1 LADLDAELEQL
12 TMNPR
17 RTPERVG
24 AAYLP
29 DYFTSLAI
37 Q

>member
-12 TMNPR
+12 TVYPG

-24 AAYLP
+24 TAHLP
-29 DYFTSLAI
+29 DQIPNLAI
-37 Q
+37 H

>member
-12 TMNPR
+12 AMNPR

-24 AAYLP
+24 TAHLP
-29 DYFTSLAI
+29 NQVPNLALC
-37 Q
+37 